1 MQIHKT
7 VFETKIEKRCNLEF
21 KKVCWNS
28 FKQQPTSET
37 VHVCTT
43 TPEKLCNLEVGAP
56 LDIGVIT
63 RLDPGLEEECHVY
76 YTTNCETK
84 FQEKEVEE
92 ELPICNEVAERRCE
106 NDGENCIPWYYP
118 AVEPDARM
126 CTPYETRDFNGEIE
140 NMPSKE
146 CKV

>member
-7 VFETKIEKRCNLEF
+7 VFETKIEERCNIEF
-21 KKVCWNS
+21 EKVCWNS

-43 TPEKLCNLEVGAP
+43 TPERLCNLEVGAP

-63 RLDPGLEEECHVY
+63 RLDPGLEEDCHVY
-76 YTTNCETK
+76 YTTICETK

-92 ELPICNEVAERRCE
+92 ELPICNEVADRRCN
-106 NDGENCIPWYYP
+106 NDGENCMEIMKR
-118 AVEPDARM
+118 VSII
-126 CTPYETRDFNGEIE
+126 FNSSIRLKLI
-140 NMPSKE
+140 SA
-146 CKV
+146 

>member
-7 VFETKIEKRCNLEF
+7 VFETKIEKRCNIEF
-21 KKVCWNS
+21 EKVCWNS

-37 VHVCTT
+37 VHHCTT

-63 RLDPGLEEECHVY
+63 RLDPGLEEDCHVY

-92 ELPICNEVAERRCE
+92 ELPICNEVVDNRCN
-106 NDGENCIPWYYP
+106 NDGENCMEIMKRVSFF
-118 AVEPDARM
+118 AVSFSIFQL
-126 CTPYETRDFNGEIE
+126 TPHDGRWG
-140 NMPSKE
+140 
-146 CKV
+146 